1 MADEGRGDRV
11 WPAADLPAAGSLP
24 AAQPVPAAKDLV
36 RIHCGNGSARR
47 DGPWVVPRRI
57 EVKANMG
64 SITARPPRRRLRNWL
79 LRRPRYALPAA
90 R

>member
-11 WPAADLPAAGSLP
+11 QPAVELRASAVSG
-24 AAQPVPAAKDLV
+24 
-36 RIHCGNGSARR
+36 GSARVYAPGDPGTPVALR
-47 DGPWVVPRRI
+47 V
-57 EVKANMG
+57 EVSGQAGMG
-64 SITARPPRRRLRNWL
+64 SITARPPRRRFWNWL

>member
-11 WPAADLPAAGSLP
+11 RPAVELRVEVSGKAG
-24 AAQPVPAAKDLV
+24 
-36 RIHCGNGSARR
+36 
-47 DGPWVVPRRI
+47 
-57 EVKANMG
+57 MG
-64 SITARPPRRRLRNWL
+64 SITARPPRRRFWNWL